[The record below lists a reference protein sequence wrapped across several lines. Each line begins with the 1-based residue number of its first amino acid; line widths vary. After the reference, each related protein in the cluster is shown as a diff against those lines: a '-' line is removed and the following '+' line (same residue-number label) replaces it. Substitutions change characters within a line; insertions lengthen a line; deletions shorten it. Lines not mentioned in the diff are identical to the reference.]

1 MKRQSL
7 VLLAVAFVAA
17 GAAGCFKDPVSSLR
31 GGPATMVLDAQSIY
45 VAAGDSV
52 NVQAQVKDNSGN
64 VLAETDAVWSTGS
77 AAVAVVR
84 KDTTTEPGN
93 FETRGIIRGV
103 VTTGGVTN
111 VTVTSRG
118 VTGTV
123 RVVVTPPTLAGT
135 QVSVKGTA
143 SADTVVVPGSL
154 GPPPTPPDTVAY
166 TAGDTLVIDGT
177 SVLQF
182 DTSQATAYISGPAG
196 VTPGIIVSKT
206 PTELQVAFL
215 AGAAGKVI
223 VTHLLMVTGNAA
235 VGNIVIDS
243 LIGDSVAM
251 ARQRFG
257 ALQVSMSPNNAKLGD
272 TITVTAPAGLA
283 ISPTSKVVLG
293 NRGIATSD
301 TMWVVGRTA
310 STISGFAKRGGT
322 GTVTLTNVLWGA
334 VPIASISSANPV
346 AIDSIASDFSAHG
359 TQATAATMTIPAA
372 NVDTVYGTISPT
384 GNANDFWTF
393 TTTAAHIITPSLAWF
408 GDGNPYTSGAPDA
421 GKLAATVDLD
431 MMVCS
436 VAAGCDENSGADF
449 AHDLM
454 AGAAAVANMPET
466 GSTPS
471 EAAGQYWVAVLTST
485 LGNYSVGYRL
495 IVKLQ

>member
-31 GGPATMVLDAQSIY
+31 GGPATMVLDNQSVF

-52 NVQAQVKDNSGN
+52 NVQAEVKDNAGN
-64 VLAETDAVWSTGS
+64 VLAETDAVWSTSS
-77 AAVAVVR
+77 AAIAVVR

-103 VTTGGVTN
+103 ITTGGVTT

-135 QVSVKGTA
+135 QVSIKGPV
-143 SADTVVVPGSL
+143 SADTVIVPGSV

-166 TAGDTLVIDGT
+166 TAGDTLVVNGT
-177 SVLQF
+177 NVLQF
-182 DTSQATAYISGPAG
+182 DTSQVTAYISGPAG
-196 VTPGIIVSKT
+196 MTPGIIVSKT
-206 PTELQVAFL
+206 PTQLQMAFL

-223 VTHLLMVTGNAA
+223 VTHLLMVTGNPA

-257 ALQVSMSPNNAKLGD
+257 ALGVSMSPNNGNLGD

-283 ISPTSKVVLG
+283 FSASTAVLVG
-293 NRGIATSD
+293 NTLIATSD
-301 TMWVVGRTA
+301 TMWVLTRSA
-310 STISGFAKRGGT
+310 STITGFAKRGGALPV
-322 GTVTLTNVLWGA
+322 TVTNLLWGT
-334 VPIASISSANPV
+334 VPIASISSAAGV
-346 AIDSIASDFSAHG
+346 SIDAVASDFP
-359 TQATAATMTIPAA
+359 AATSEGTARLLTIPA
-372 NVDTVYGTISPT
+372 NDTAIVYGSTPPAGET
-384 GNANDFWTF
+384 FWTF
-393 TTTAAHIITPSLAWF
+393 TTTASHVIFGSVAWF
-408 GDGNPYTSGAPDA
+408 GSGNPYGPPLSTTNTDDIDM
-421 GKLAATVDLD
+421 LMCNAATV
-431 MMVCS
+431 
-436 VAAGCDENSGADF
+436 CDESGN
-449 AHDLM
+449 DLT
-454 AGAAAVANMPET
+454 GFQAASTAQPEKFTT
-466 GSTPS
+466 GSALP
-471 EAAGQYWVAVLTST
+471 AAQYWIGVYDFNAPYSIVYQLTVVL
-485 LGNYSVGYRL
+485 
-495 IVKLQ
+495 K